1 MKLSRNLAKI
11 TLLIIPLQ
19 IENYIK
25 MQKWNKVIY
34 IYLHIYK
41 LITVLSVIGPTN
53 SRDVRDNIWNR
64 KRIL

>member
-11 TLLIIPLQ
+11 TLLIITLQ
-19 IENYIK
+19 IESYIK

-34 IYLHIYK
+34 ISLYKYK
-41 LITVLSVIGPTN
+41 LINTLSVIGPTN
-53 SRDVRDNIWNR
+53 SRDVRDNLWNR